1 MNPHAALAL
10 LIAAACTIYPP
21 ACIPAGII
29 FYFLATRKD
38 TTP

>member
-1 MNPHAALAL
+1 MNHHTLAAILITTACAL
-10 LIAAACTIYPP
+10 YPP
-21 ACIPAGII
+21 ACIPAALA